1 MISFLI
7 ITFVFVT
14 SFLILITTI
23 SFLRAK
29 DIFTMTHV
37 AMIFSCYILP
47 LTLIAIEMKNFSSTS
62 ILKIITLSLV
72 NIVIVNIVCHLIL
85 RRAMINKIYPDA
97 ENKNKTNSNS

>member
-7 ITFVFVT
+7 ITFVFLV

-23 SFLRAK
+23 AFLRAK
-29 DIFTMTHV
+29 DVFTMTHV
-37 AMIFSCYILP
+37 VMIFNCYILP
-47 LTLIAIEMKNFSSTS
+47 LTLIAIEIKNFSNTS
-62 ILKIITLSLV
+62 ILKIITLTLI

-97 ENKNKTNSNS
+97 ENKDSK

>member
-7 ITFVFVT
+7 IVFIFLT

-23 SFLRAK
+23 AFLRAR

-37 AMIFSCYILP
+37 VMIFNCYILP
-47 LTLIAIEMKNFSSTS
+47 LTLIAIEIKNFSSTS
-62 ILKIITLSLV
+62 ILKIITLTLI

-97 ENKNKTNSNS
+97 ETKNSK

>member
-7 ITFVFVT
+7 IAFIFLT

-23 SFLRAK
+23 AFLRAR

-37 AMIFSCYILP
+37 VMIFNCYILP
-47 LTLIAIEMKNFSSTS
+47 LTLIAIEIKNFSSTS
-62 ILKIITLSLV
+62 ILKIITLTLI

-85 RRAMINKIYPDA
+85 RRAMINKIHPDVG
-97 ENKNKTNSNS
+97 N

>member
-7 ITFVFVT
+7 IAFIFLT

-23 SFLRAK
+23 AFLRAR

-37 AMIFSCYILP
+37 VMIFNCYILP
-47 LTLIAIEMKNFSSTS
+47 LTLIAIEIKNFSSTS
-62 ILKIITLSLV
+62 ILKIITLTLI

-85 RRAMINKIYPDA
+85 RRAMINKIYPDIG
-97 ENKNKTNSNS
+97 N

>member
-7 ITFVFVT
+7 IAFIFLT

-23 SFLRAK
+23 AFLRAR

-37 AMIFSCYILP
+37 VMIFNCYILP
-47 LTLIAIEMKNFSSTS
+47 LTLIAIEIKNFSSTS
-62 ILKIITLSLV
+62 ILKIITLTLI

-97 ENKNKTNSNS
+97 ETKKSK

>member
-7 ITFVFVT
+7 IAFVFLT
-14 SFLILITTI
+14 SFLILVTTI
-23 SFLRAK
+23 AFLRAK

-37 AMIFSCYILP
+37 VMIFNCYILP
-47 LTLIAIEMKNFSSTS
+47 LTLIAIEIKHFSSTS
-62 ILKIITLSLV
+62 LLKIITLTLI

-97 ENKNKTNSNS
+97 ENKESK

>member
-1 MISFLI
+1 MISFI
-7 ITFVFVT
+7 ILTFVFLT

-23 SFLRAK
+23 AFLRAK

-37 AMIFSCYILP
+37 AMIFNCYILP
-47 LTLIAIEMKNFSSTS
+47 ITLIAIEIKNFSTIS
-62 ILKIITLSLV
+62 ILKIITLSLI

-97 ENKNKTNSNS
+97 ENK